1 MGILLSAIL
10 FRGVFVLSKLLSVVK
25 KRARVLSDALQ
36 DAVVCGV
43 ARGATRGAR
52 ACRTW
57 CNTLVRA
64 A

>member
-1 MGILLSAIL
+1 MGISLFAIL
-10 FRGVFVLSKLLSVVK
+10 FRGAFVLSKLLSVVK

-52 ACRTW
+52 AYRTW

>member
-1 MGILLSAIL
+1 MGISLFAIL
-10 FRGVFVLSKLLSVVK
+10 FRGAFVLSKLLSVVK

-36 DAVVCGV
+36 DAAVCV
-43 ARGATRGAR
+43 AARGAMYDAK